1 MSNRF
6 GYIVLVCVAEESRR
20 VFRDDLP
27 VFYLIPNAIPCFAG
41 FGIIHLEAQHELTS
55 LAGYADARLLQAV
68 PYEGTKMRSQNLT
81 LSHLVMQIPV
91 DCTVLLS
98 RERAT
103 KFAVRE

>member
-1 MSNRF
+1 MLR
-6 GYIVLVCVAEESRR
+6 G
-20 VFRDDLP
+20 DLP
-27 VFYLIPNAIPCFAG
+27 VSYLIPNAIPYFAG
-41 FGIIHLEAQHELTS
+41 FGTIHLEAQHELTS